1 MVGYEYWKESQGFG
15 MMSRLLRL
23 GKSMLRYGAE
33 VEEEYDAKEEE
44 ENSAVREEEIEVVAQ
59 GGDNIDGHC
68 Q

>member
-1 MVGYEYWKESQGFG
+1 MVGYEYWKESRGFG

-33 VEEEYDAKEEE
+33 VEEEQ
-44 ENSAVREEEIEVVAQ
+44 EIEVVAQ